1 MRVVPG
7 YVNFALRYYSRED
20 HVDPALLSED
30 NRITQMLVLAD
41 TAEFLSAEELPRL
54 RRYYPL
60 QKGRLRG
67 VSVRATPL
75 AVDPTPQSLP

>member
-1 MRVVPG
+1 
-7 YVNFALRYYSRED
+7 
-20 HVDPALLSED
+20 
-30 NRITQMLVLAD
+30 
-41 TAEFLSAEELPRL
+41 L

-60 QKGRLRG
+60 QKARLRG